1 MTAPKH
7 PILAHLAIGYA
18 PLYDKQRQVMGTR
31 LSLLPLKPD
40 ADLPAAAVL
49 AVAAEALPAD
59 HKPGVL
65 NVPQEAALDGL
76 LAAGVPAHLA
86 LELPAFLLSRLSV
99 AGAKGQ
105 LLKGASSGALGD
117 ARAAFKAV
125 ELDLDDL
132 RRGVKEPS
140 GLPLWCN
147 AVRSAAEAD
156 EAFQRGAVA
165 VFGLPVD
172 GSFEPPAGKTVRNEI
187 TADLAV
193 IVDLISQV
201 DKEAPLDKMEATLKR
216 DASLSFKL
224 LRYLNSAAFGLPV
237 EVTSFRHAML
247 LLGYPRLK
255 RWLAL
260 LLATASKD
268 NAMRPVMWAALRR
281 GLLMEELS
289 KSLQDSDAKD
299 EMFICGLFSLLDHLL
314 KAPFAQL
321 LQAIPM
327 PERVRQA
334 LVEDAGPYAAYLQL
348 VRAME
353 GESAFDIRQ
362 ACEAL
367 MLSPSEVNHALL
379 NALVK
384 GAQLD

>member
-1 MTAPKH
+1 MTVKH
-7 PILAHLAIGYA
+7 PALAHVALGYA

-40 ADLPAAAVL
+40 APLGAAALL
-49 AVAAEALPAD
+49 AVALEALPAE
-59 HKPGVL
+59 HKAGVINL
-65 NVPQEAALDGL
+65 PHEGL
-76 LAAGVPAHLA
+76 LGELLGGELPPHLA
-86 LELPAFLLSRLSV
+86 LELPAFLAAQLPLS
-99 AGAKGQ
+99 GQ
-105 LLKGASSGALGD
+105 KNHLLKGASSGPLGE
-117 ARAAFKAV
+117 ARTAFKAA

-132 RRGVKEPS
+132 RRGVKDAN

-147 AVRSAAEAD
+147 VVRSSQEAE
-156 EAFQRGAVA
+156 EAFQRGAA
-165 VFGLPVD
+165 MVFGLPVD
-172 GSFEPPAGKTVRNEI
+172 GAYEPPPGKPVKTEVS
-187 TADLAV
+187 ADLAV
-193 IVDLISQV
+193 IVDLMGQV
-201 DKEAPLDKMEATLKR
+201 DKEAPLEKMEATLKR

-237 EVTSFRHAML
+237 EVSSFRHAMM

-260 LLATASKD
+260 LLTTASKD

-281 GLLMEELS
+281 GLLLEELG
-289 KSLQDSDAKD
+289 KQLADSDAKD

-314 KAPFAQL
+314 KTPFAQL

-334 LVEDAGPYAAYLQL
+334 LVDGDGPYAPYLQL
-348 VRAME
+348 VRAIE
-353 GESAFDIRQ
+353 AESAFDFRD

-367 MLSPSEVNHALL
+367 LIGPAEVNHALL
-379 NALVK
+379 QALAK

>member
-1 MTAPKH
+1 MTAAKH
-7 PILAHLAIGYA
+7 PVLAHLALGYA

-40 ADLPAAAVL
+40 AHLPAAALL
-49 AVAAEALPAD
+49 AVAAEALPAE
-59 HKPGVL
+59 HKPAVL
-65 NVPQEAALDGL
+65 NVPQEAALADL

-86 LELPAFLLSRLSV
+86 LELPAFLATRLPV
-99 AGAKGQ
+99 TGAKSH
-105 LLKGASSGALGD
+105 LLKGASSGDLGE
-117 ARAAFKAV
+117 ARAAFKAA

-132 RRGVKEPS
+132 RRGVKESS

-147 AVRSAAEAD
+147 AVRAAPEAD
-156 EAFQRGAVA
+156 EAFQRGALA
-165 VFGLPVD
+165 VFGLPVE
-172 GSFEPPAGKTVRNEI
+172 GTFEPPPGKPSRSEI

-193 IVDLISQV
+193 IVDLMSQV
-201 DKEAPLDKMEATLKR
+201 DKESPLDRMEATLKR

-237 EVTSFRHAML
+237 EVTSFRHAMM
-247 LLGYPRLK
+247 LLGYARLK

-260 LLATASKD
+260 LLTTASKD
-268 NAMRPVMWAALRR
+268 NTMRPVMWAALRR
-281 GLLMEELS
+281 GLILEELS
-289 KSLQDSDAKD
+289 KSLGDSDAKD

-314 KAPFAQL
+314 KTPFAQL
-321 LQAIPM
+321 LQAIPV

-334 LVEDAGPYAAYLQL
+334 LVDGDGPYAPYLQL

-353 GESAFDIRQ
+353 SESVFDIRD

-367 MLSPSEVNHALL
+367 MLGPTEVNHALVT
-379 NALVK
+379 ALAK

>member
-1 MTAPKH
+1 MTAKH
-7 PILAHLAIGYA
+7 PVLAQLALGFA

-40 ADLPAAAVL
+40 AALPAAALL
-49 AVAAEALPAD
+49 AAATEALPPE

-65 NVPQEAALDGL
+65 NVPQQDALAELLSTGL
-76 LAAGVPAHLA
+76 PPHLA
-86 LELPAFLLSRLSV
+86 LELPAFLVGRLSL
-99 AGAKGQ
+99 AGAKGH
-105 LLKGASSGALGD
+105 LLKGAASSPLGEG
-117 ARAAFKAV
+117 RSAFKAC

-132 RRGVKEPS
+132 RRGVKDAN

-147 AVRSAAEAD
+147 AVRSAAESD
-156 EAFQRGAVA
+156 EAFQRGAQA

-172 GSFEPPAGKTVRNEI
+172 GVFEPPPGKTVKSEI

-193 IVDLISQV
+193 IVDLMSQV

-237 EVTSFRHAML
+237 EVTSFRHAMM

-260 LLATASKD
+260 LLTTASKD
-268 NAMRPVMWAALRR
+268 NTMRPVMWAALRR
-281 GLLMEELS
+281 GLFMEELS
-289 KSLQDSDAKD
+289 KGLSDSDAKD

-314 KAPFAQL
+314 KTPFAQL

-334 LVEDAGPYAAYLQL
+334 LVEGEGPYAPYLQL
-348 VRAME
+348 VRACE
-353 GESAFDIRQ
+353 AESPFDFKE

-367 MLSPSEVNHALL
+367 MVSPSEVNQALL
-379 NALVK
+379 TALAK

>member
-1 MTAPKH
+1 MTAKH
-7 PILAHLAIGYA
+7 PVLAQLALGYA
-18 PLYDKQRQVMGTR
+18 PLYDRQRQVMGTR

-40 ADLPAAAVL
+40 VELPAAAVL
-49 AVAAEALPAD
+49 AAALEGLPAE
-59 HKPGVL
+59 HRPGVL
-65 NVPQEAALDGL
+65 NLPQEAALGGL
-76 LAAGVPAHLA
+76 LAAGLPAHLA
-86 LELPAFLLSRLSV
+86 LELPAFLA
-99 AGAKGQ
+99 AGMALDGHQGQ
-105 LLKGASSGALGD
+105 LLKGASSGAL
-117 ARAAFKAV
+117 ASRAAFKAT

-132 RRGVKEPS
+132 RRGVKDPNA
-140 GLPLWCN
+140 LPLWCN
-147 AVRSAAEAD
+147 VVRSAAEAD

-172 GSFEPPAGKTVRNEI
+172 GHYEPPPGKTVKSEI
-187 TADLAV
+187 TADLTV
-193 IVDLISQV
+193 LVDLMGQV
-201 DKEAPLDKMEATLKR
+201 DKEAPLDRMEATLKR

-237 EVTSFRHAML
+237 EVTSFRHAMM

-260 LLATASKD
+260 LLTTASKD

-281 GLLMEELS
+281 GLVMEELS
-289 KSLQDSDAKD
+289 KALQDSEAKD

-314 KAPFAQL
+314 KTPFAQL
-321 LQAIPM
+321 LQAIPI

-334 LVEDAGPYAAYLQL
+334 LVEDGGPYAPYLAL

-353 GESAFDIRQ
+353 GESAFDFKD

-367 MLSPSEVNHALL
+367 MIGPAEANQALL
-379 NALVK
+379 TALAK